1 MSDAA
6 GYRDVI
12 VPDIGEGLSE
22 AEIVEWLVAEGDEVR
37 EDQPVVLIST
47 EKASVELPAP
57 VRGIARNMSPLPP
70 GTRVPV
76 GTRLMRIAT
85 VGEPAREPAREK
97 RDAVLAA
104 PRTRHLASELGI
116 ALESIVGSGPEGRIL
131 DDDVRAAAN
140 GHPAEHSEPLSPMRR
155 RIADVTAAS
164 WREIPHITEFREVD
178 ASTLVQARERLR
190 SGFESQGIRLTYLP
204 LLIKA
209 LASALTKHP
218 RFNATLDLRR
228 DRIVFNDSLNIGIAV
243 GTEDGLLVPVL
254 RDVQRLTLAE
264 IARGIGELADA
275 ARKGTLLP
283 AMVGGGTCTVSNFG
297 SYGTWL
303 GTPIIRAPE
312 VAIVGFGRIRD
323 AVIAVNGAPAVRP
336 MLPIAVATDHRL
348 NDGSHLAAFVDEL
361 ERCCRETEE

>member
-57 VRGIARNMSPLPP
+57 VHGIAREMTALAP

-76 GTRLMRIAT
+76 GTRLMRIET
-85 VGEPAREPAREK
+85 VGEPAREK

-104 PRTRHLASELGI
+104 PRTRRLASELGI

-131 DDDVRAAAN
+131 DDDVRAAAD
-140 GHPAEHSEPLSPMRR
+140 GYPAEHSEPLSPMRR

-178 ASTLVQARERLR
+178 ASTLVQVRERLR
-190 SGFESQGIRLTYLP
+190 GNFESQGIHLTYLP
-204 LLIKA
+204 LLVKA
-209 LASALTKHP
+209 LASALTRHP

-254 RDVQRLTLAE
+254 RDVERLTLAK
-264 IARGIGELADA
+264 IARGIGELADG
-275 ARKGTLLP
+275 ARKGTLSP
-283 AMVGGGTCTVSNFG
+283 AMAGGGTCTVSNFG

-312 VAIVGFGRIRD
+312 VTIVGFGRIRD
-323 AVIAVNGAPAVRP
+323 AVVAVNGAPAVRP